1 MTSESRVGSQSSSA
15 LICYCALEIAVYA
28 VVGCLLSSIKATLRR
43 PWHHWLL
50 LLWPDAVQL
59 RPMRDRHLVL
69 QHGLVELRRW
79 KAPNGRMHAVPG
91 RFELSCL
98 ACHCSHGKQQSPF
111 KSALLWTCFGHALD
125 MPSFFRRSFCLRKSL
140 KVSETVGPNGKLSSV
155 FPPSIV
161 S

>member
-1 MTSESRVGSQSSSA
+1 
-15 LICYCALEIAVYA
+15 
-28 VVGCLLSSIKATLRR
+28 
-43 PWHHWLL
+43 
-50 LLWPDAVQL
+50 
-59 RPMRDRHLVL
+59 MRDRHLVL

-140 KVSETVGPNGKLSSV
+140 KVSETVGPNCLQSSLLQLFLDQQQV
-155 FPPSIV
+155 AACSAWCSSTSAEDFGTSSLEMVSPTHSHKVRRGCSPSRQDLPV
-161 S
+161 VVQCHGW